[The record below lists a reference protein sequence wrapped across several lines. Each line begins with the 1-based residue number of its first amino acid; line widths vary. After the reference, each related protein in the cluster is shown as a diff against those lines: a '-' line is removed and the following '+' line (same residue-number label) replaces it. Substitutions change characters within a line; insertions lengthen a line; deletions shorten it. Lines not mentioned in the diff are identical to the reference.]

1 MIRFH
6 RTRQIQTWATLC
18 MMTRRGPAQPT
29 FSRLPRDLP
38 RTREADPNRGMWS
51 KLTYCTSYS
60 SNQNLDSPNV
70 TEVETNKI
78 CYCLFFR
85 SEARS
90 GDSLDLFMSTQ
101 NLMSPVK
108 SNSQGLTKSSQDDFP
123 STSAKWVKFEFGAIK
138 KKLLFFF
145 SQNPVSRYNKSSRL
159 KVTKVKSPILAS
171 FWKIR
176 ITEKFSSEKPLGH
189 DEKDF
194 GNPSWIIYP

>member
-78 CYCLFFR
+78 CYCLF
-85 SEARS
+85 S
-90 GDSLDLFMSTQ
+90 GLKPGLGTVSTFSSPLRTWCPQGSPIPRAWPRVVKTTSLQLAQSGLSL
-101 NLMSPVK
+101 NLAP
-108 SNSQGLTKSSQDDFP
+108 LRKSS
-123 STSAKWVKFEFGAIK
+123 
-138 KKLLFFF
+138 FF
-145 SQNPVSRYNKSSRL
+145 SFLKILYLDITKAAAWKSQKLRARY
-159 KVTKVKSPILAS
+159 
-171 FWKIR
+171 
-176 ITEKFSSEKPLGH
+176 
-189 DEKDF
+189 
-194 GNPSWIIYP
+194 